1 MYWSRRDFLLG
12 SLCAPLIHCH
22 LQGQAEYPGVGYR
35 RYHRCLHDYLQDLA
49 QEAYARRNERIAHLT
64 DAESIRGYQDWVRK
78 TFWELV
84 GGKPASTPL
93 NAEVLGSFERP
104 GYRVEK
110 VLYESQP
117 GLHIPG
123 NLYIP
128 TDGEAPFPA
137 VLFQM
142 GHALNGKAS
151 ATYQRCCQGLVQ
163 LGFVVLGFDPMG
175 QGERTY
181 YPDDDGYLT
190 RLSSAD
196 EEHTKPGRQMILTGD
211 TSTRMQVW
219 DAIRSLDYL
228 ASHPLVDSSRLA
240 STGNSGGGTLT
251 MLLGA
256 VDDRL
261 KAVAISCGNTENH
274 ACADFNPPGSTDD
287 AEQNLLYGGEV
298 GFDRWD
304 LLYPMVPKPLLFL
317 TSARDFFGT
326 YSPRYISS
334 GWEEYQKLAKLYK
347 LLERPNHVQWID
359 TPLPH
364 TASYSFR
371 LEIYR
376 WLVRW
381 LQDDQRMVQEEP
393 PTRVEE
399 DKTLWVSDSG
409 NLVRSFGGETPF
421 TLNRSAAAKIR
432 TPERLPDL
440 AQFLRV
446 GQVNSAAR
454 FRSMGTRPSMEGIE
468 IEAVEVQSAAKVWVP
483 AWLFRHRERGS
494 EAGRILLI
502 LEPSGRGAH
511 WSEGDLCQELAS
523 RGTYVCAADIRWI
536 GDLRPEYSPGARSH
550 AAWHQDEQQWS
561 WGSLMLGRPM
571 LGQRVTDLLAL
582 VSALRN
588 RPELQGM
595 QVSVAARG
603 QLTVPVLFLAALE
616 QSVRS
621 LYLAGG
627 LISFRSI
634 IETLDYEHPFA
645 NFVPRLLHETDLPQ
659 LAASLADRKL
669 ILAGTVDGS
678 GRTLPVSDVEKIY
691 GNVQNL
697 VILPKAD
704 WNLETLSSVV

>member
-1 MYWSRRDFLLG
+1 MNWSRRDFLLG
-12 SLCAPLIHCH
+12 SLCSTLIPYS
-22 LQGQAEYPGVGYR
+22 LFGERAYPGVNYR
-35 RYHRCLHDYLQDLA
+35 RYYRCLHDYLKNLA
-49 QEAYARRNERIAHLT
+49 EEAYARRNERIAQLM
-64 DAESIRGYQDWVRK
+64 DSESVREYQNWVGK

-84 GGKPASTPL
+84 GGKPERTPL

-104 GYRVEK
+104 GYRVEN
-110 VLYESQP
+110 VIYESRP

-128 TDGEAPFPA
+128 TQGEPPFPG

-151 ATYQRCCQGLVQ
+151 PTYQRCCQGLVQ

-181 YPDDDGYLT
+181 YPGDDGYLT

-196 EEHTKPGRQMILTGD
+196 EEHTKPGRQMILMGD
-211 TSTRMQVW
+211 TSTRLQVW

-261 KAVAISCGNTENH
+261 KAAAISCGNTENH

-287 AEQNLLYGGEV
+287 AEQNILYGGAV

-304 LLYPMVPKPLLFL
+304 LLYPMVPKPVLFL
-317 TSARDFFGT
+317 TSSRDFFGT

-334 GWEEYQKLAKLYK
+334 GWEEYQKLENVYK
-347 LLERPNHVQWID
+347 TLGQPDRLQWID

-371 LEIYR
+371 MEIYK

-381 LQDDQRMVQEEP
+381 LQDDRLPVREEP

-409 NLVRSFGGETPF
+409 NVVRSYGGETPF
-421 TLNRSAAAKIR
+421 TLNRSAAAAIKS
-432 TPERLPDL
+432 PDEKPDL
-440 AQFLRV
+440 IQFLRV
-446 GQVNSAAR
+446 DKVDSDTR
-454 FRSMGTRPSMEGIE
+454 FRSMGTRPSMKGIE
-468 IEAVEVQSAAKVWVP
+468 IEAVEVQSVPRVWLP
-483 AWLFRHRERGS
+483 AWLFRPRGKNT
-494 EAGRILLI
+494 GKRRLLLI
-502 LEPSGRGAH
+502 LEPSGRSTH
-511 WSEGDLCQELAS
+511 WNEGGIYQELAAQD
-523 RGTYVCAADIRWI
+523 TYVCAADIRWI
-536 GDLRPEYSPGARSH
+536 GDLRPEYSPGARGH
-550 AAWHQDEQQWS
+550 AAWHQDEEQWS

-582 VSALRN
+582 VAALRN
-588 RPELQGM
+588 QPGLEGM
-595 QVSVAARG
+595 EISIAARG
-603 QLTVPVLFLAALE
+603 QLTVPVLCLAALD
-616 QSVRS
+616 SSCRN
-621 LYLAGG
+621 LYLAEG
-627 LISFRSI
+627 LVSFRSI
-634 IETLDYEHPFA
+634 VETLEYQTP
-645 NFVPRLLHETDLPQ
+645 LCQ
-659 LAASLADRKL
+659 LRSQTAASYRSASTHGLPRRSESDLGWNSGWVRRKPM
-669 ILAGTVDGS
+669 D
-678 GRTLPVSDVEKIY
+678 VSEVRRS
-691 GNVQNL
+691 L
-697 VILPKAD
+697 R
-704 WNLETLSSVV
+704 